1 MRDIE
6 LLDEMS
12 AVLNL
17 GASAAFVNTIE
28 ISEIDNIIGN
38 DEIITPIKINDNYRG
53 YVPWGDDNQ
62 RPYKIVKAV
71 ESDEVLSQNNHFN
84 ALTCYAS
91 GLRYRN
97 LKGEQIRNKDILN
110 FFKYNKSVKYLLDQV
125 ADMKYFLF
133 TVSVII
139 VNAAGTKIT
148 KLRHKEAMHCRFE
161 TCNPKT
167 GEIDH
172 LFYGDF
178 EDKQPTIDELE
189 IIPVLDYD
197 DPIGDL
203 EIRFGRIPNEKGKL
217 QKMTEDRKFAIV
229 NLFPTVGKKYYPFAP
244 WYSVFNSGWY
254 KYKRVVPKRKFD
266 IIKSAKVKYKVEID
280 SRYWEGIF
288 KAENITD
295 KELQKARRTK
305 ELENIRDFLGGIENT
320 DKVFVT
326 GCYTDPDGKE
336 HSMVKIT
343 LVDTQKEGG
352 DLIED
357 SAEASN
363 MLCYAM
369 GVHPGMIG
377 AYPGKSQGSYSG
389 SVQREL
395 FTIKQS
401 LEKPY
406 HDILLTPYEVI
417 KEFNG
422 YEDLQFDIPVITLT
436 VLSTGK
442 DAEEK
447 TLREPD
453 SNN

>member
-1 MRDIE
+1 MRNVE
-6 LLDEMS
+6 LLDEVS

-17 GASAAFVNTIE
+17 GDSVAFVNTID
-28 ISEIDNIIGN
+28 ISEIDSIIGDDISPTPVKV
-38 DEIITPIKINDNYRG
+38 DENYRG
-53 YVPWGDDNQ
+53 YVSWGDDNQ

-71 ESDEVLSQNNHFN
+71 EDDEVLSQNNHFN

-91 GLRYRN
+91 GLRYRRDN
-97 LKGEQIRNKDILN
+97 DEKVRNEDIIK
-110 FFKYNKSVKYLLDQV
+110 FFKYNNPVKYLLDQV

-133 TVSVII
+133 TVSLVI
-139 VNAAGTKIT
+139 VNKEGSKIT
-148 KLRHKEAMHCRFE
+148 KLRHKEAIHCRFE
-161 TCNPKT
+161 SCNPRT
-167 GEIDH
+167 GQIEH

-178 EDKQPTIDELE
+178 EDKTPTVDELE
-189 IIPVLDYD
+189 VIPVLDYY

-203 EIRFGRIPNEKGKL
+203 EVRFGRIPNENGEI
-217 QKMTEDRKFAIV
+217 QEMTTARKFAIV

-254 KYKRVVPKRKFD
+254 KYKRIIPKRKFD
-266 IIKSAKVKYKVEID
+266 IIKSAKVKYKVEIN
-280 SRYWEGIF
+280 SRYWEEIF
-288 KAENITD
+288 KTEVITD
-295 KELQKARRTK
+295 KEEQKKRRIK
-305 ELENIRDFLGGIENT
+305 ELENIRDFLGGIDNAN
-320 DKVFVT
+320 KVLVT
-326 GCYTDPDGKE
+326 GCYVDPDGNT
-336 HSMVKIT
+336 HSMVTIS
-343 LVDTQKEGG
+343 LVDTKKEGG

-377 AYPGKSQGSYSG
+377 AYPGKGQGSYSG

-406 HDILLTPYEVI
+406 HDILLTPYHVI
-417 KEFNG
+417 KEFNK
-422 YEDLQFDIPVITLT
+422 YDDLKFDIPVITLT
-436 VLSTGK
+436 VLSTGG

-453 SNN
+453 NNQ